1 MWPVTR
7 DGRTSGVVIQVTE
20 TASLHAQTMAMNEAL
35 LLGSL
40 RQHELTASAEQAN
53 RLLQAEI
60 AQRLQSERDALMLT
74 NEISH
79 RIKNNLQIV
88 VALIGT
94 EMRQIP
100 AQLRKGY
107 LAMETR
113 IAAIAELYKLI
124 SRSSGSEPVPLDAY
138 LQELARTMSAS
149 LLEPSSPIRIEVE
162 AESLEIDADRA
173 VPFGLAV
180 NELGTNAIKHAF
192 PAGSGLLKL
201 SLAQLGDQ
209 IELIVADDGV
219 GVAGKAPSTAPGRH
233 GSDYVAIFVRQ
244 LGGTIAV
251 SGSPGGGTVV
261 RILFPLVCA

>member
-1 MWPVTR
+1 
-7 DGRTSGVVIQVTE
+7 
-20 TASLHAQTMAMNEAL
+20 
-35 LLGSL
+35 
-40 RQHELTASAEQAN
+40 
-53 RLLQAEI
+53 
-60 AQRLQSERDALMLT
+60 MLT

-88 VALIGT
+88 VSLIGA

-100 AQLRKGY
+100 APLRKGY
-107 LAMETR
+107 VAMEAR

-124 SRSSGSEPVPLDAY
+124 SRSGGSEPVPLDAY
-138 LQELARTMSAS
+138 LRELARTMSAS
-149 LLEPSSPIRIEVE
+149 LLEPESDIRIEVAAE
-162 AESLEIDADRA
+162 AVEIDAHRA

-209 IELIVADDGV
+209 IELIVADNGI
-219 GVAGKAPSTAPGRH
+219 GVAMKAPSTAPGRH

-244 LGGTIAV
+244 LGGTMSV
-251 SGSPGGGTVV
+251 SGSPGNGIAI